1 MSRSDQVSRTFEF
14 FRVFGAAE
22 KNEEKVEANCT
33 GFSADFFGSQSVEM
47 FGFARKTKIQM
58 LTTSC
63 WSLTRIHQLLLKS
76 LRLHLLLIPYPL
88 LFVHVVIEWPLSCS
102 TEPISTTQFLAEVFF
117 QGVEWW
123 QTDKQI
129 DRVPLWFHSK
139 RIQPNSGPSKS
150 VKVSNHRNYAS
161 NFETTS
167 TPSCPPLLNSS
178 SLQYVWQIKNVK
190 YSRLHI

>member
-1 MSRSDQVSRTFEF
+1 MSSDFNFTITSRFLGNVRIKPYF
-14 FRVFGAAE
+14 
-22 KNEEKVEANCT
+22 
-33 GFSADFFGSQSVEM
+33 
-47 FGFARKTKIQM
+47 KIQCPNRVDKNRIL
-58 LTTSC
+58 LTAE
-63 WSLTRIHQLLLKS
+63 
-76 LRLHLLLIPYPL
+76 PL
-88 LFVHVVIEWPLSCS
+88 PPLFVHAVTEWPLSYS
-102 TEPISTTQFLAEVFF
+102 KEPISTSQFLAEVFF

-123 QTDKQI
+123 RTDKQI

-178 SLQYVWQIKNVK
+178 SLQYVHMTNKKCQVLSTIW
-190 YSRLHI
+190 

>member
-1 MSRSDQVSRTFEF
+1 MRKIWKRKFWFRKKKFRLRDWYRNWTSVLVPDIKTEF
-14 FRVFGAAE
+14 W
-22 KNEEKVEANCT
+22 
-33 GFSADFFGSQSVEM
+33 SH
-47 FGFARKTKIQM
+47 
-58 LTTSC
+58 TTLPPS
-63 WSLTRIHQLLLKS
+63 I
-76 LRLHLLLIPYPL
+76 
-88 LFVHVVIEWPLSCS
+88 LFVHVFIEWPLSCS
-102 TEPISTTQFLAEVFF
+102 MEPISTSQFLAEVFF

-129 DRVPLWFHSK
+129 DRVPLWFHNK

-178 SLQYVWQIKNVK
+178 SLQYAWQIKNVK
-190 YSRLHI
+190 YFRLLNKQAGWNKRAGGQKFFI